1 MVFILGKYTP
11 SYSYPN
17 TFESDGNGMN
27 TLLGLL
33 FLGLSG
39 FSFWVM
45 WWPILGFVLSLVPAG
60 SEYAWAGN
68 LLSVALVGY
77 FGGIVIPLTLLVLSG
92 ACFVNAIQD
101 Y

>member
-1 MVFILGKYTP
+1 
-11 SYSYPN
+11 
-17 TFESDGNGMN
+17 MN

-45 WWPILGFVLSLVPAG
+45 WWPILGFVLSLVPVG

-77 FGGIVIPLTLLVLSG
+77 FGGIVIPVTLFIVAG
-92 ACFVNAIQD
+92 ICFFKALNGEDIW
-101 Y
+101 

>member
-1 MVFILGKYTP
+1 MKL
-11 SYSYPN
+11 S
-17 TFESDGNGMN
+17 
-27 TLLGLL
+27 LL
-33 FLGLSG
+33 FVGLAV

-60 SEYAWAGN
+60 ADYAWVGN
-68 LLSVALVGY
+68 LLSIALVGY

-92 ACFVNAIQD
+92 ACFINAIQD